1 MCRFWALPC
10 KFWASCCGAVVL
22 CTSLCNPLLG
32 VRVCVSTARAFA
44 SHRGWVACRGPCCAK
59 LIAHSALRCCG
70 HCSNSLLFVQIC
82 LFRFLGSDVFVQI
95 RRFVSSDLF
104 VHMRFFRFDSSD
116 LLRVVSSQRLAHAPV
131 VTLNQCIRVCAI
143 ILFLSRIVWSGSWSC
158 SRKSSHGAHARSN
171 VLLCFCFLLRALGV
185 VMHLFAQNS
194 FSDLFVQICLL
205 IVAQS
210 LFVCFR
216 LHRFV
221 GSLLSP
227 RFACFV
233 CWDLLRFVC
242 SYWLVQLCFAKSCSG
257 FRWTCLFIFDCSDSF
272 AQNAFSD
279 LFARICLLRFVQ
291 FGLLRFVSYR
301 FSCSTPI
308 VDSHLWQTPEYFQ
321 RHYTSASAVFVTPT
335 PSHCLWRRNTTPDIN
350 STACLPNPNTLLT
363 PLAPVLFATMLLGR
377 KQTCVSWSLF
387 RRKCH
392 AVPDP

>member
-1 MCRFWALPC
+1 M
-10 KFWASCCGAVVL
+10 

-131 VTLNQCIRVCAI
+131 VTLRGCIESVHQSLCYHIVSKPHILVRQLELQSKVFARCAP
-143 ILFLSRIVWSGSWSC
+143 
-158 SRKSSHGAHARSN
+158 ARSN

-233 CWDLLRFVC
+233 C
-242 SYWLVQLCFAKSCSG
+242 
-257 FRWTCLFIFDCSDSF
+257 
-272 AQNAFSD
+272 
-279 LFARICLLRFVQ
+279 
-291 FGLLRFVSYR
+291 
-301 FSCSTPI
+301 
-308 VDSHLWQTPEYFQ
+308 
-321 RHYTSASAVFVTPT
+321 
-335 PSHCLWRRNTTPDIN
+335 
-350 STACLPNPNTLLT
+350 
-363 PLAPVLFATMLLGR
+363 
-377 KQTCVSWSLF
+377 
-387 RRKCH
+387 
-392 AVPDP
+392 

>member
-10 KFWASCCGAVVL
+10 KFWAFCCGAVVL

-32 VRVCVSTARAFA
+32 VCVCVSTARAFA

-70 HCSNSLLFVQIC
+70 HCSDSLLFVQIC
-82 LFRFLGSDVFVQI
+82 LFRFLGSDLFVQI

-116 LLRVVSSQRLAHAPV
+116 LLRVVSSQRLDACTRTLLSWLSGGA
-131 VTLNQCIRVCAI
+131 LNQCIRVCAS
-143 ILFLSRIVWSGSWSC
+143 ILFLSRIFWSGSWSC
-158 SRKSSHGAHARSN
+158 SRKSSHGAHQPAQIF
-171 VLLCFCFLLRALGV
+171 CFCLLPAPGLGSCYAFVCSEFLLRFV
-185 VMHLFAQNS
+185 C
-194 FSDLFVQICLL
+194 SDLLANRC
-205 IVAQS
+205 S
-210 LFVCFR
+210 SSFVCFR

-242 SYWLVQLCFAKSCSG
+242 SYWLVQLRFAKSCSG

-291 FGLLRFVSYR
+291 FGLLIFVCSDLFASHLFVQIRFFRFVSSDSFLGFSSDSLVQICLLIR
-301 FSCSTPI
+301 FFWFVSADSCVQIRLLSELRTF
-308 VDSHLWQTPEYFQ
+308 SHAQLQTN
-321 RHYTSASAVFVTPT
+321 R
-335 PSHCLWRRNTTPDIN
+335 
-350 STACLPNPNTLLT
+350 
-363 PLAPVLFATMLLGR
+363 G
-377 KQTCVSWSLF
+377 
-387 RRKCH
+387 
-392 AVPDP
+392 